1 MKAHSFESVLFIGAI
16 TMCTHSNTK
25 KINDVRVCLNCGLT
39 VLPDGSVYFD
49 KKLPN
54 YRRKK
59 AVKKNAKK

>member
-1 MKAHSFESVLFIGAI
+1 
-16 TMCTHSNTK
+16 MCTHSNTK